1 MSWIKNLFGK
11 KEEVVVQP
19 KEEIQQIPSPV
30 PKEAWICDY
39 CKGSIDV
46 GERWSKFQGK
56 YFHKA
61 CFKLI
66 KRGAF
71 AGQ

>member
-30 PKEAWICDY
+30 PKEAWVCDY

-46 GERWSKFQGK
+46 GERWSKFQGIN
-56 YFHKA
+56 
-61 CFKLI
+61 L
-66 KRGAF
+66 KRKFIGCD
-71 AGQ
+71 